1 MLRGLIKS
9 SLDGLGGLF
18 LKRFILLFLVLFIL
32 VVPFSVFA
40 SDISLPSDMP
50 ADYYLVYYNTY
61 KYVLVCSH
69 IPFRKSGSELILDGQ
84 QTYYYT
90 VSADGKSWESIG
102 FNGSLFRDVTF
113 TNDTISL
120 SSIYGPVTVV
130 YSNYDIIDS
139 DTGDVFFSPPS
150 PPSLMEIVVTQVQEL
165 PLILLNQ
172 IRVILIGGILVLS
185 LIILVRLLRKG
196 LTIFFLR

>member
-1 MLRGLIKS
+1 VK
-9 SLDGLGGLF
+9 
-18 LKRFILLFLVLFIL
+18 KFILLFLVLFIL
-32 VVPFSVFA
+32 VFPLSVFA

-61 KYVLVCSH
+61 RYVLVCSH
-69 IPFRKSGSELILDGQ
+69 IPYRKSGSELILDGQ

-120 SSIYGPVTVV
+120 NSSYGPVTVV

-139 DTGDVFFSPPS
+139 DTGDVFFSLPS
-150 PPSLMEIVVTQVQEL
+150 PPSLMEIVATQVQEIPEILVIVAVLCLTLLVSLMVL
-165 PLILLNQ
+165 PRLPRILLTC
-172 IRVILIGGILVLS
+172 
-185 LIILVRLLRKG
+185 LRR
-196 LTIFFLR
+196 FFKV